1 MVKNMQESG
10 VILLLLLLLESSQ
23 PMNGPWSKC
32 TVEQLKWEVS
42 GAYRSIT
49 TELRLEEAATSKLI
63 VALGLIS
70 EIDPV
75 LHKEIQDIFQT
86 HEFPIEMIFAINP
99 KQLAYSGKERCAY
112 NFVLG
117 NFNDRKIT

>member
-23 PMNGPWSKC
+23 PMNGPWSKY
-32 TVEQLKWEVS
+32 TVEQLKWELS
-42 GAYRSIT
+42 GAYRSMT
-49 TELRLEEAATSKLI
+49 TELRLEEAATAKLI

-70 EIDPV
+70 EIDPF

-86 HEFPIEMIFAINP
+86 REFPIEMIFAINP
-99 KQLAYSGKERCAY
+99 KQLVYSGKGRCAY
-112 NFVLG
+112 SFVLG

>member
-1 MVKNMQESG
+1 MVKNTQESG

-32 TVEQLKWEVS
+32 TVEQLKWELS
-42 GAYRSIT
+42 GAYRSMT
-49 TELRLEEAATSKLI
+49 TELRLEEAATAKLI

-86 HEFPIEMIFAINP
+86 REFPIEMIFAINP
-99 KQLAYSGKERCAY
+99 KQLVYSGKGRCAY
-112 NFVLG
+112 SFVLG

>member
-1 MVKNMQESG
+1 M
-10 VILLLLLLLESSQ
+10 
-23 PMNGPWSKC
+23 
-32 TVEQLKWEVS
+32 
-42 GAYRSIT
+42 T
-49 TELRLEEAATSKLI
+49 TELRLEEAATAKLI

-86 HEFPIEMIFAINP
+86 REFPIEMIFAINP
-99 KQLAYSGKERCAY
+99 KQLVYSGKGRCAY
-112 NFVLG
+112 SFVLG

>member
-23 PMNGPWSKC
+23 PMNGPWSKY
-32 TVEQLKWEVS
+32 TVEQLKWELS
-42 GAYRSIT
+42 GAYRSMT
-49 TELRLEEAATSKLI
+49 TELRLEEAATAKLI

-86 HEFPIEMIFAINP
+86 REFPIEMIFAINP
-99 KQLAYSGKERCAY
+99 KQLVYSGKGRCAY
-112 NFVLG
+112 SFVLG